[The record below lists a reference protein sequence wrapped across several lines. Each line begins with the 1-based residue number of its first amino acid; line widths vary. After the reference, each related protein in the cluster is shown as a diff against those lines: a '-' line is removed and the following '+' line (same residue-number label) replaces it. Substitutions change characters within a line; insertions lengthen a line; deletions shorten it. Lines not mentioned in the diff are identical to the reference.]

1 MLFKK
6 KLKKDLTR
14 NLPSSRLVDMKIEDT
29 KNKILDVAQDLIQR
43 LGVNAMSYHHISEAV
58 GIRKASIHH
67 HFPTKEDLL
76 IEVLKRYQVRFTK
89 IVDQIVNS
97 DLSPSTK
104 LRRYMELFEATL
116 QEGNHDKACL
126 CGMLGAELTTIGSS
140 SAELVKSFYKENE
153 DELVEILKQGVEQ
166 GAFKIPGDVKSTAK
180 MIFSF
185 LEGGLLIVRAQGNLK
200 QFRGMMNQCLKLLG
214 AV

>member
-1 MLFKK
+1 M
-6 KLKKDLTR
+6 TR
-14 NLPSSRLVDMKIEDT
+14 NLPSSRLVDMKIVDT

-76 IEVLKRYQVRFTK
+76 IEVLKRYQVGFTK

-153 DELVEILKQGVEQ
+153 DKLVKILKQGVEQ
-166 GAFKIPGDVKSTAK
+166 GAFKIPGNIKSTAK

>member
-1 MLFKK
+1 
-6 KLKKDLTR
+6 
-14 NLPSSRLVDMKIEDT
+14 MKIVDT

-76 IEVLKRYQVRFTK
+76 IEVLKRYQVGFTK

-153 DELVEILKQGVEQ
+153 DKLVKILKQGVEQ
-166 GAFKIPGDVKSTAK
+166 GAFKIPGNIKSTAK

-200 QFRGMMNQCLKLLG
+200 QFRGMMNQCLKLLR

>member
-1 MLFKK
+1 
-6 KLKKDLTR
+6 
-14 NLPSSRLVDMKIEDT
+14 MKIVDT

-76 IEVLKRYQVRFTK
+76 IEVLKRYQVGFTK

-153 DELVEILKQGVEQ
+153 DKLVKILKQGVEQ
-166 GAFKIPGDVKSTAK
+166 GAFKIPGNIKSTAK

>member
-1 MLFKK
+1 MLFKE

-14 NLPSSRLVDMKIEDT
+14 NLPSSRLVTMMIEDT
-29 KNKILDVAQDLIQR
+29 KSKILDVAQDLIQR

-76 IEVLKRYQVRFTK
+76 IEVLKRYQVGFTK

-153 DELVEILKQGVEQ
+153 DKLVEILKQGVEQ
-166 GAFKIPGDVKSTAK
+166 GAFKIPGNIKSTAK

>member
-1 MLFKK
+1 
-6 KLKKDLTR
+6 LTR
-14 NLPSSRLVDMKIEDT
+14 NLPSSRLVDMKIVDT

-76 IEVLKRYQVRFTK
+76 IEVLKRYQVGFTK

-153 DELVEILKQGVEQ
+153 DKLVKILKQGVEQ
-166 GAFKIPGDVKSTAK
+166 GAFKIPGNIKSTAK

>member
-1 MLFKK
+1 
-6 KLKKDLTR
+6 
-14 NLPSSRLVDMKIEDT
+14 MKTEDT
-29 KNKILDVAQDLIQR
+29 KSKILDVAQDLIQR
-43 LGVNAMSYHHISEAV
+43 LGINAMSYHHISQAV

-67 HFPTKEDLL
+67 HFPRKEDLL
-76 IEVLKRYQVRFTK
+76 VEVLKRYQARFTK
-89 IVDQIVNS
+89 VVDQIVNS

-153 DELVEILKQGVEQ
+153 DKLVEILKQGVEQ
-166 GAFKIPGDVKSTAK
+166 GIFKFRGDIKTTAK
-180 MIFSF
+180 IIFSF

-214 AV
+214 AG

>member
-14 NLPSSRLVDMKIEDT
+14 NLPSSRLVDMKIVDT

-76 IEVLKRYQVRFTK
+76 IEVLKRYQVGFTK

>member
-1 MLFKK
+1 
-6 KLKKDLTR
+6 
-14 NLPSSRLVDMKIEDT
+14 MKTEDT
-29 KNKILDVAQDLIQR
+29 KSKILDVAQDLIQR

-67 HFPTKEDLL
+67 HFPSKEDLL
-76 IEVLKRYQVRFTK
+76 EEVLKRYKLRFSK
-89 IVDQIVNS
+89 IVDQIIDS
-97 DLSPSTK
+97 DLSPTTK

-140 SAELVKSFYKENE
+140 SAGLVKSFYKENE
-153 DELVEILKQGVEQ
+153 DKIVQILKQGVEQ
-166 GAFKIPGDVKSTAK
+166 GVFKFPGDVKLTAK

-200 QFRGMMNQCLKLLG
+200 LFRGMMNQCLKLLG

>member
-1 MLFKK
+1 M
-6 KLKKDLTR
+6 TR
-14 NLPSSRLVDMKIEDT
+14 NLPSSRLVDMKIVDT

-76 IEVLKRYQVRFTK
+76 IEVLKRYQVGFTK

-153 DELVEILKQGVEQ
+153 DKLVKILKQGVEQ
-166 GAFKIPGDVKSTAK
+166 GAFKIPGNIKSTAK
-180 MIFSF
+180 IIFSF

>member
-1 MLFKK
+1 
-6 KLKKDLTR
+6 
-14 NLPSSRLVDMKIEDT
+14 MKIEDT
-29 KNKILDVAQDLIQR
+29 KSKILDVAQDLIQR

-67 HFPTKEDLL
+67 HFPRKEDLL
-76 IEVLKRYQVRFTK
+76 VEVLKRYQAGFTK
-89 IVDQIVNS
+89 VVDQIVNS

-153 DELVEILKQGVEQ
+153 DKLVEILKQGVEQ
-166 GAFKIPGDVKSTAK
+166 GAFKIPGNIKSTAK

-200 QFRGMMNQCLKLLG
+200 QFRGMLNQCLKLLG
-214 AV
+214 AG

>member
-1 MLFKK
+1 M
-6 KLKKDLTR
+6 TR
-14 NLPSSRLVDMKIEDT
+14 NLPSSRLVDMKIVDT

-76 IEVLKRYQVRFTK
+76 IEVLKRYQVGFTK

-153 DELVEILKQGVEQ
+153 DKLVEILKQGVEQ
-166 GAFKIPGDVKSTAK
+166 GIFKFRGDIKTTAK
-180 MIFSF
+180 IIFSF

-214 AV
+214 AG

>member
-1 MLFKK
+1 MLFKE

-14 NLPSSRLVDMKIEDT
+14 NLPSSRLVTMMIEDT
-29 KNKILDVAQDLIQR
+29 KSKILDVAQDLIQR

-76 IEVLKRYQVRFTK
+76 IEVLKRYQVGFTK

-140 SAELVKSFYKENE
+140 SAELVKRFYKENE
-153 DELVEILKQGVEQ
+153 DKLVEILKQGVEQ
-166 GAFKIPGDVKSTAK
+166 GAFKIPGNIKSTAK

>member
-14 NLPSSRLVDMKIEDT
+14 NLPSSRLVDMKIVDT

-76 IEVLKRYQVRFTK
+76 IEVLKRYQVGFTK

-153 DELVEILKQGVEQ
+153 DKLVKILKQGVEQ
-166 GAFKIPGDVKSTAK
+166 GAFKIPGNIKSTAK